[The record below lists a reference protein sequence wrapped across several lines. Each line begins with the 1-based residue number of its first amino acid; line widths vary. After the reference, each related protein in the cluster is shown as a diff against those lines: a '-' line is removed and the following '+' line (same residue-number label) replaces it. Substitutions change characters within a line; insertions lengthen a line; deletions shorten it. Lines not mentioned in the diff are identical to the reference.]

1 MSKWRLA
8 ASCASWFTGYEE
20 VVYCIMMV
28 DGIWDLQQ
36 LARVQVVN
44 DRIHIISSWRV
55 AHSGLSQLMMLLCG
69 GWWHMAFESTQQWQ
83 QQWLSGRCGHS
94 ILSWDRANVKMID
107 ELHHHH
113 NRFTALFPGPP
124 AWASARRELL
134 DFMVQGKTNRSRH
147 TDHPAGRH
155 SIWTNQCPPL
165 PFPIFFMGR
174 MPFLPP
180 I

>member
-20 VVYCIMMV
+20 VVYCIMVV

-55 AHSGLSQLMMLLCG
+55 ARSGLTQLMMLLCS
-69 GWWHMAFESTQQWQ
+69 GWWHMAFESTHRWQ

-94 ILSWDRANVKMID
+94 ILSWDRTNVKMID

-113 NRFTALFPGPP
+113 SRFTALF
-124 AWASARRELL
+124 R
-134 DFMVQGKTNRSRH
+134 
-147 TDHPAGRH
+147 DHPGD
-155 SIWTNQCPPL
+155 PL
-165 PFPIFFMGR
+165 PDENFWTLWCKGRLTEADTLTIQLGATPSGPISAH
-174 MPFLPP
+174 LHHHY
-180 I
+180 